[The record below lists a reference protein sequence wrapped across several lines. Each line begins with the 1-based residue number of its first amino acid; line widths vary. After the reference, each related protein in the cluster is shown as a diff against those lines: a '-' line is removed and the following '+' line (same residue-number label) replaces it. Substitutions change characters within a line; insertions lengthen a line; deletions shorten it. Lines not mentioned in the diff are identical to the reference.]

1 MARCRASGARRGGGS
16 AGSGGRLD
24 GTSAL
29 TRERRS
35 ESTGP
40 RIGSAV
46 DDAAPAVWADP
57 VRQWVVRMTLQR
69 LSDGAIPDRERRV
82 LAWIAFHLAMS
93 DDADTAFVPRRFLAS
108 DVRMTAAEAEA
119 ALESLV
125 ERGFLRVEYAR
136 SDERMIALR
145 LLVQGM
151 NDEPRGPWEH

>member
-1 MARCRASGARRGGGS
+1 
-16 AGSGGRLD
+16 
-24 GTSAL
+24 
-29 TRERRS
+29 
-35 ESTGP
+35 
-40 RIGSAV
+40 
-46 DDAAPAVWADP
+46 VWADP

-69 LSDGAIPDRERRV
+69 LSDGAISDRERRV

-93 DDADTAFVPRRFLAS
+93 DDVDTAFVPRRFLAS
-108 DVRMTAAEAEA
+108 DVRMTAAETEA
-119 ALESLV
+119 ALEVLV